1 MVAKDKFIKDL
12 AGEVFE
18 NVIKPAAKKITGD
31 AKPKVKKPT
40 TKPAPVKVEVAPAPK
55 TVVEAALPKV
65 AKPTTKT
72 AVKEP
77 VEGMDK
83 FNQKFFDETNAL
95 EESRAAL
102 VKLQIQQKAIKEA
115 EDIAAA
121 TARAEKE
128 AKDAADKITK
138 DAEDAAKLKDSEAKV
153 AEDIAKRAATKKA
166 AEDEVIRLQEEA
178 LAKTAAR
185 KESLKNVAKGTLLP
199 IIPIGT
205 QQVLEESGVVREG
218 TFPSRILTALSL
230 AGTIY
235 GGTKIG
241 KATGGNLKNI
251 NTARNK
257 DVSFLNK
264 AKAGT
269 KSAVALTAAG
279 IPTGILTKKLFSG
292 KPEEPIVEEAPEGQA
307 EFVQTVNEAAAQD
320 NAVADSNYNA
330 KITSVVNANGGAQAT
345 VDKVNAGDP
354 LLTAQLESIQ
364 QEYEVAKEEIKAN
377 YAAAMEQIKGYQT
390 QATGILSDVAKAQAA
405 DFERASGGL
414 QAMQAPT
421 GMSTEEASA
430 IGLSPESVGG
440 GGITGAAL
448 ARGLGAS
455 SASQLAAEQV
465 NLGTTLGDQLATGA
479 IDQADYLNMLALS
492 RLQAKNT
499 AKENKLAR
507 DIAAQQD
514 ALNFQQDLAKMRYA
528 ASLSNQGSSSNTA
541 FKDSSPA
548 ARGTQIG
555 YPKNASLESKQLIDT
570 INAEIATNPKVTD
583 KNPAVA
589 AAAWSKFYGEI
600 SAGYAKATKG
610 STPPAG
616 SSPFDKLQALG
627 IPTTAQEMVSKLGIS
642 K

>member
-1 MVAKDKFIKDL
+1 MAAKDKFIKEF
-12 AGEVFE
+12 AGEVLE

-65 AKPTTKT
+65 VKPTKVKT
-72 AVKEP
+72 E
-77 VEGMDK
+77 EGMNK
-83 FNQKFFDETNAL
+83 FDQKFYDETNAL

-102 VKLQIQQKAIKEA
+102 VKLQMQQKAIKEA

-121 TARAEKE
+121 TAKAEKE
-128 AKDAADKITK
+128 AIKIAKKEAKVTAKAEEAKRAADAETDRILKETK
-138 DAEDAAKLKDSEAKV
+138 LAEDAAEATR
-153 AEDIAKRAATKKA
+153 IAT
-166 AEDEVIRLQEEA
+166 EEA

-251 NTARNK
+251 NKVRNE

-264 AKAGT
+264 AKAGAKAT
-269 KSAVALTAAG
+269 VALTAAG
-279 IPTGILTKKLFSG
+279 IPAGILGKKLFSG
-292 KPEEPIVEEAPEGQA
+292 KPEEPIVEEAPVGQA
-307 EFVQTVNEAAAQD
+307 EFIQTVNDAAAQD
-320 NAVADSNYNA
+320 NAVADSNYNS

-354 LLTAQLESIQ
+354 LLIAQLESIQ

-421 GMSTEEASA
+421 GMSAEEASA

-492 RLQAKNT
+492 KLQAKNT

-528 ASLSNQGSSSNTA
+528 ASLQAGSSSSNPAVA
-541 FKDSSPA
+541 FKNSSA
-548 ARGTQIG
+548 TARGINIA
-555 YPKNASLESKQLIDT
+555 YPKNVDAPTAQVIDAV
-570 INAEIATNPKVTD
+570 NAEIATNPKATD
-583 KNPAVA
+583 KNPAIA
-589 AAAWSKFYGEI
+589 AAAWSSFYANLASKA
-600 SAGYAKATKG
+600 SADNKKYGTMNN
-610 STPPAG
+610 P
-616 SSPFDKLQALG
+616 LALLDLVG
-627 IPTTAQEMVSKLGIS
+627 IPANAQGMVSKLGI
-642 K
+642 KK